1 MQGCASVPMSS
12 PDQDLF
18 LKRFDPPPAGM
29 AGLYIFRNTIFGV
42 DQKRSISIDNQVM
55 GKTAAYVYFHTYLT
69 PGQHIISTESSKK
82 DSDLKIYFEPGVNY
96 FVEQYI
102 RDEFPE
108 FVVGSGLRLVSIDE
122 GKKGVLES
130 KLAISQKVANSTP
143 LSQKTTNNAVNQ
155 SSGKTVQSKL
165 SNSTNVNVTNT
176 TLASSSDDK
185 VTIAD
190 FEGQYPVL
198 VGNKP
203 LKGKLTKT
211 KAGVKPYICVMSASA
226 NSQLEFTV
234 SSKALTPGISV
245 YDANT
250 EEMLESTTGKNPAKL
265 SLSLKDETTL
275 MIAVFSSNNVSVGE
289 FIINVK

>member
-1 MQGCASVPMSS
+1 
-12 PDQDLF
+12 
-18 LKRFDPPPAGM
+18 
-29 AGLYIFRNTIFGV
+29 
-42 DQKRSISIDNQVM
+42 
-55 GKTAAYVYFHTYLT
+55 
-69 PGQHIISTESSKK
+69 
-82 DSDLKIYFEPGVNY
+82 
-96 FVEQYI
+96 
-102 RDEFPE
+102 
-108 FVVGSGLRLVSIDE
+108 
-122 GKKGVLES
+122 
-130 KLAISQKVANSTP
+130 
-143 LSQKTTNNAVNQ
+143 
-155 SSGKTVQSKL
+155 
-165 SNSTNVNVTNT
+165 
-176 TLASSSDDK
+176 

-265 SLSLKDETTL
+265 SFSLKDETTL